1 LGLKPNDRIFYIIEG
16 KKVILKPLKG
26 TIFDLRGSV
35 KVKERPVDFKK
46 LRETVKKEVAK
57 RVVEEMK

>member
-1 LGLKPNDRIFYIIEG
+1 
-16 KKVILKPLKG
+16 VILKPLKG